1 MNAAATAKK
10 KPGSPARGS
19 LADKAYHAIEER
31 IVTLQLAPGAVL
43 SEQQLAQELSVGR
56 SPVREAIQRLAHE
69 RLVRV
74 LPRRGILVSDINL
87 GTHRRLLEAR
97 RVVERLLVRLACRAA
112 SDSQVRD
119 FARLAGEFRREAS
132 ENDVRGFLRTDF
144 EFNDLL
150 AASADN
156 EFVVKCIQL
165 MRGLSRRFWY
175 KYYKVADLG
184 RCSQLHASIADAI
197 ALRDVAAAER
207 GLDRL
212 IDYMEEFTKAVFDSR

>member
-1 MNAAATAKK
+1 MNAAMTAKK
-10 KPGSPARGS
+10 KAKPAAHRS
-19 LADKAYHAIEER
+19 LAEKAYHAIEER

-43 SEQQLAQELSVGR
+43 SEQQLAQELSLGR

-97 RVVERLLVRLACRAA
+97 RAVERLLVRLACRAA
-112 SDSQVRD
+112 DEFQIPD
-119 FARLAGEFRREAS
+119 FTRLAGEFRREAR
-132 ENDVRGFLRTDF
+132 ENDMRGFLRTDF

-156 EFVVKCIQL
+156 EFAVNSVRL

-175 KYYKVADLG
+175 KYCMVADLG
-184 RCSQLHASIADAI
+184 RCAQLHASIADAI
-197 ALRDVAAAER
+197 ALRDVAAAEQA
-207 GLDRL
+207 LDRL
-212 IDYMEEFTKAVFDSR
+212 IDYMEVFTKAVFDAG